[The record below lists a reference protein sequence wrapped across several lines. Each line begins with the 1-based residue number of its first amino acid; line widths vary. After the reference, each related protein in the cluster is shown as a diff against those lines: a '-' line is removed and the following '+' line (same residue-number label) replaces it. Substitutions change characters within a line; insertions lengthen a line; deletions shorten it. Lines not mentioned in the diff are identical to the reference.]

1 MCITTA
7 KPYDSIYI
15 PLKLDKN
22 DDATIKVRDEA
33 LFTFLLS

>member
-22 DDATIKVRDEA
+22 IMEQADKS
-33 LFTFLLS
+33 LS